1 MAGLKDAYKNKS
13 SEGYKDVFKE
23 QSRKS
28 GDYTSTPIEALRKP
42 SKKNGGKV
50 EQLSGIFKNKK
61 SDDKIQEEICDCDN
75 EKTTAEPSRSIKVV
89 YALKVKWKI
98 WTVCFCFI
106 YIIFLIYGVTKT
118 SYQYDSKGYSVPVAM
133 KYDDIKKAEE
143 YKSLL
148 TYYEKCKLLYEKVLE
163 TDYEL
168 AVNPDNSQIIA
179 TKYESVLDE
188 IDAYLTQL
196 DATTVKSDYSL
207 LKNMLY
213 NWCANDIAIYLQN
226 IAEALTVNSQTKAEQ
241 AITYRA
247 QSKVDFDTI
256 TQNFSSVGKTMKG
269 IDVSSFEDWTPDGYY
284 KELEEKYGNR

>member
-50 EQLSGIFKNKK
+50 GQLSGIFKNKK

-118 SYQYDSKGYSVPVAM
+118 SYQYDSKG
-133 KYDDIKKAEE
+133 
-143 YKSLL
+143 
-148 TYYEKCKLLYEKVLE
+148 
-163 TDYEL
+163 
-168 AVNPDNSQIIA
+168 
-179 TKYESVLDE
+179 
-188 IDAYLTQL
+188 
-196 DATTVKSDYSL
+196 
-207 LKNMLY
+207 
-213 NWCANDIAIYLQN
+213 
-226 IAEALTVNSQTKAEQ
+226 
-241 AITYRA
+241 
-247 QSKVDFDTI
+247 
-256 TQNFSSVGKTMKG
+256 
-269 IDVSSFEDWTPDGYY
+269 
-284 KELEEKYGNR
+284 